1 MIQHLLANR
10 PACQK
15 ESETRRWPRKQQ
27 QQKKKGAKR
36 ENKIN
41 TTQRPNQ

>member
-15 ESETRRWPRKQQ
+15 ESETRFWPRKKKQIT
-27 QQKKKGAKR
+27 KKGAKR
-36 ENKIN
+36 EKNKK
-41 TTQRPNQ
+41 